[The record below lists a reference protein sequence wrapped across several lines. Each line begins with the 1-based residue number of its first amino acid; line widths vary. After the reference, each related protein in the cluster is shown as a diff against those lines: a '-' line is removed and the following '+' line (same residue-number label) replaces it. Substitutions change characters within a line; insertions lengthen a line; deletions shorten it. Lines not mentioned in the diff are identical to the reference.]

1 MGVLHTSSYYAK
13 EYINPVIDARSQEG
27 QEAALNFLKGE
38 EAKLYSAFGTDSYES
53 FMHKIK
59 ELFTNE
65 NIAVLKKF
73 TPASLK
79 NSLADFAG
87 ISGSL
92 FQEEVRF
99 TFDLTKMD
107 PIKFNIDKLKNSS
120 FLISA
125 TDDKIELGFVYNHN
139 SVKKVLNS
147 FYKDRHFIDTSKNMA
162 AVNERLLFLIGEQD
176 ILTITTKN
184 PSTGQFTE
192 EYRTTPIPNFPWGC
206 TKKIY
211 EAAIKE
217 GAVDVIADFQRATQ
231 RIKKFIC
238 NDLCAEASPDL
249 RKAIEWTWMKNF
261 SSADRDPAFFFQG
274 STTSNF
280 ISGVQGS
287 LGEFQAAVIF
297 TFLQQLQIKS
307 TSYATIIGDKLKRGE
322 QLKTDVSII
331 ENLGLQVKN
340 MNTIKDSL
348 GNLQLI
354 HDLETNIHPDKL
366 SPYMTDGQNFLD
378 YIANYYFNTTYAEES
393 QETFNNL
400 IKVLG
405 TYLGELMNFAMGEAI
420 DTICF
425 YFIGGRYLVPASRIL
440 EASRELHLED
450 SIEITSSYRGLPD
463 LGYELPGHTGSKG
476 RSEPIFVEYWKHP
489 YGDTSSWIP
498 TGKNLGL
505 YHTLTTKL
513 ISIRTHFNLMSEIE
527 KYALF

>member
-13 EYINPVIDARSQEG
+13 EYINPVIDMRSQEG

-38 EAKLYSAFGTDSYES
+38 EAKLYSAFGTNSYES
-53 FMHKIK
+53 FINKIK
-59 ELFTNE
+59 GLFTNE
-65 NIAVLKKF
+65 NIAVLRKF

-79 NSLADFAG
+79 DSLASFQG
-87 ISGSL
+87 INGSL
-92 FQEEVRF
+92 YQEEVRF
-99 TFDLTKMD
+99 TFDLSKID

-120 FLISA
+120 FIISA
-125 TDDKIELGFVYNHN
+125 SDDEIELGFTYEHG
-139 SVKKVLNS
+139 SVKEVFNS
-147 FYKDRHFIDTSKNMA
+147 LYKHNHFIPESKDMST
-162 AVNERLLFLIGEQD
+162 VGRRLEELINKD
-176 ILTITTKN
+176 KILTVTTKN
-184 PSTGQFTE
+184 PSTGLFTE
-192 EYRTTPIPNFPWGC
+192 EYGATPIPNFPWGC
-206 TKKIY
+206 TKKVY
-211 EAAIKE
+211 DEAVKA
-217 GAVDVIADFQRATQ
+217 GRTDVIADFQRAAQ

-261 SSADRDPAFFFQG
+261 SSVDRDPAFFFQG

-297 TFLQQLQIKS
+297 TFLEQLQIKP
-307 TSYATIIGDKLKRGE
+307 TNYATIIGDKLRRGE

-340 MNTIKDSL
+340 MNTIENSS

-354 HDLETNIHPDKL
+354 RDLETNIHPDKL
-366 SPYMTDGQNFLD
+366 SSYMTDGENFLN

-393 QETFNNL
+393 QETFNSL

-405 TYLGELMNFAMGEAI
+405 TYLGELMNFAMGEAM

-450 SIEITSSYRGLPD
+450 NIEITSSYRGLPD
-463 LGYELPGHTGSKG
+463 LGYELPGHVGRNG

-489 YGDTSSWIP
+489 FGNTSSWMP
-498 TGKNLGL
+498 TGKNLEL
-505 YHTLTTKL
+505 YHTLITRL